1 VKTPDARERELDKR
15 KRLPVCN
22 FIDKEVRF
30 ENALKFTP
38 IWLES
43 FVLFGLVWT
52 FYPVL
57 SEQGRK
63 QLDERLQAKYATAR
77 TEYSVYQKEKK
88 RKMAEKN
95 REKS

>member
-1 VKTPDARERELDKR
+1 MFRSTHPR
-15 KRLPVCN
+15 
-22 FIDKEVRF
+22 
-30 ENALKFTP
+30 
-38 IWLES
+38 
-43 FVLFGLVWT
+43 
-52 FYPVL
+52 
-57 SEQGRK
+57 GRK